1 MARWSLMRGLA
12 TLPARAARF
21 LREVRSELRK
31 VIWPDRRETAIY
43 TAVVLASV
51 VVVGLAIWA
60 VDALVSAAFAWILF
74 R

>member
-1 MARWSLMRGLA
+1 MRGLA